1 MFNQIHE
8 FNQLI
13 PVETPLGEGYLLYVC
28 NPGMYTNACYAVVL
42 EDGRIRHF
50 MDHQIT
56 VVRNDTLQIFPK
68 EAGSFTDESG
78 VANGQTI
85 PSRNDVKGS

>member
-13 PVETPLGEGYLLYVC
+13 PVNTPLGEGYLLYVC
-28 NPGMYTNACYAVVL
+28 NPGMYTNGCYAVVL

-56 VVRNDTLQIFPK
+56 VVRNDTLQIITKDPK
-68 EAGSFTDESG
+68 DRKRTNRKRGSL
-78 VANGQTI
+78 
-85 PSRNDVKGS
+85 GSKSNHSIAK